1 MSTTRRR
8 LLEAV
13 ALRKRNAPLLL
24 VVTVACVL
32 AVANTAQADALGD
45 LAGSFR
51 DALEHGSVGMALA
64 LIFVA
69 GLMTSL
75 TPCVYPMIAIT
86 VSVFGARQAKS
97 RSEAAL
103 LSTAFV
109 LGIAAMFT
117 PLGVLSSVTGQA
129 MGGTQ
134 ANLWVMLPLAII
146 FALMA
151 VSMFGGFDMDLPAGL
166 KDRLTQ
172 LGGSGVKGAFALGFA
187 SGLVA
192 APCTGPVLTVLF
204 SWVATTRDVGFGA
217 LSFFVYS
224 LGLGVLFWVVDTFAI
239 GLPKSGR
246 WLEWVKS
253 VFGVVMLVLALHYV
267 RGFLPS
273 PFPVERSTL
282 WLGGALALLFVS
294 IPLGAIHLSF
304 KDGSAASRARKGAG
318 VAAATCAAVALIGWT
333 EALPPGAHIEWREDA
348 ATARAEAQRDGK
360 PMLVD
365 FGADWCGACNELD
378 HQTFSDPRVVAEA
391 QRFVTV
397 RVDLSADTQTPEK
410 WALLRGYA
418 QNGLP
423 LVVLHGPDGRE
434 ITRVT
439 GFLPPDEFLAR
450 MREVTR

>member
-1 MSTTRRR
+1 VIRRNR
-8 LLEAV
+8 LP
-13 ALRKRNAPLLL
+13 ALLLL
-24 VVTVACVL
+24 VAASVL
-32 AVANTAQADALGD
+32 AFTSKASADGLGD
-45 LAGSFR
+45 LSESFR
-51 DALEHGSVGMALA
+51 QALEHGSLTTALG
-64 LIFVA
+64 LIFFA

-86 VSVFGARQAKS
+86 VSVFGAREAKS
-97 RSEAAL
+97 RSEAAV

-117 PLGVLSSVTGQA
+117 PLGVLSSITGQA

-134 ANLWVMLPLAII
+134 ANPWIMVPLAIV
-146 FALMA
+146 FAAMA
-151 VSMFGGFDMDLPAGL
+151 VSMFGGFDMDLPDGL
-166 KDRLTQ
+166 KNRLAQ

-224 LGLGVLFWVVDTFAI
+224 LGLGVLFWVVGTFAV

-253 VFGVVMLVLALHYV
+253 LFGVVMLVLALHYV

-273 PFPVERSTL
+273 PFPVERSSL
-282 WLGGALALLFVS
+282 WLGAALAVLFAS

-304 KDGSAASRARKGAG
+304 KDGPRMSRLRKGAG
-318 VAAATCAAVALIGWT
+318 VAAATCASVALIGWT
-333 EALPPGAHIEWREDA
+333 EALPPGAHIEWREDFA
-348 ATARAEAQRDGK
+348 AAKADAEQAGK

-365 FGADWCGACNELD
+365 FGADWCGACNELE
-378 HQTFSDPRVVAEA
+378 HETFSDPRVVAEA
-391 QRFVTV
+391 QGFVTV

-410 WALLRGYA
+410 WAFLRSYG

-423 LVVLHGPDGRE
+423 FVVLHDTSGRE
-434 ITRVT
+434 AIRITGLVSA
-439 GFLPPDEFLAR
+439 DEFLDQ
-450 MREVTR
+450 MRRALR